1 MRAHACPFKHYS
13 ALCKIFFSNK
23 KFWSTYFV
31 PNLKCWR
38 TIGGN
43 ILKMRPWANFGSI
56 LILWGKYL
64 TKIVSSWSGSALIWY
79 GSTSLLPVLK
89 FRVKFYTLNLTQEFA
104 ILAKLTIYT
113 CYIFLYIFLKI
124 QIVFQAVFRQY
135 SGRSQFFTKCQI
147 SWMYWIFWK
156 SKNCFKKVRQ

>member
-13 ALCKIFFSNK
+13 AFCKIFFSNK

-31 PNLKCWR
+31 PNLKLWR

-43 ILKMRPWANFGSI
+43 ILKIRPWTNFGSI

-79 GSTSLLPVLK
+79 GSTSLLPVLL
-89 FRVKFYTLNLTQEFA
+89 FRVIYYMLNLPQEFA
-104 ILAKLTIYT
+104 TLAKLTIYT
-113 CYIFLYIFLKI
+113 CVHIFFIHF
-124 QIVFQAVFRQY
+124 
-135 SGRSQFFTKCQI
+135 SENS
-147 SWMYWIFWK
+147 
-156 SKNCFKKVRQ
+156 NCFSGSIQAEVSFSQNVYFPECTGSSENLKFVLKRSGSN